1 VNESCRTTQ
10 KDDFKGIS
18 ELTSGSLVGR
28 KAASVGMTTHN
39 SKTSQIYGFEPK
51 KLRGNLK

>member
-1 VNESCRTTQ
+1 MNESCRTTQ